1 MQTVGIDLGTTN
13 TVASVNATVLPLRG
27 ADGPTAPILPS
38 VVAYLPDGDILVGAK
53 ARARRAVD
61 VKNTVYSAK
70 RVIGESWHSYRAREF
85 AEHYPFD
92 LIPTEDGQVGFRTR
106 AGIRTA
112 TEVAGE
118 IVRAL
123 SLLADMDPRGRD
135 AVVTVPAAFG
145 AAQRTA
151 TLQAVHAAGFARAR
165 TIAEPVATALA
176 YLQHTNV
183 RRGAVYDLGG
193 GTFDFAIVDCS
204 QEPFQLV
211 AHGGD
216 PYLGGDDIDR
226 ALASF
231 VADVVLRKHG
241 WDLRSDAEVF
251 ARLVL
256 AAEQAK
262 LQLSHASSAAIDFE
276 SVDPAAPLRRLAP
289 VAIEQSAL
297 RELSTSLIR
306 RTFVICDQVL
316 GSAGLTARD
325 IQAVFMAGGTTL
337 VPGVRDEVA
346 RYFGPRLRYEL
357 DPMHVVSLGASIAA
371 ARPRFAPLLDEV

>member
-13 TVASVNATVLPLRG
+13 TVASVNAAVLPLRG

-38 VVAYLPDGDILVGAK
+38 VVAYMPDGDILVGAK

-61 VKNTVYSAK
+61 VKNTLYSAK
-70 RVIGESWHSYRAREF
+70 RVIGEHWHSSRAREF
-85 AEHYPFD
+85 AAHYPFD

-106 AGIRTA
+106 AGVRTA
-112 TEVAGE
+112 TEVAGD
-118 IVRAL
+118 VLRAL
-123 SLLADMDPRGRD
+123 ALLGDLDPGQRE

-145 AAQRTA
+145 PAQRVA
-151 TLQAVHAAGFARAR
+151 TLKAVRAAGFARAR
-165 TIAEPVATALA
+165 SIAEPVATALA
-176 YLQHTNV
+176 YLQHTSV

-204 QEPFQLV
+204 EEPFQLL

-231 VADVVLRKHG
+231 VADLVLRNHG
-241 WDLRSDAEVF
+241 WDLRSDPEVF

-256 AAEQAK
+256 AAEHAK
-262 LQLSHASSAAIDFE
+262 LQLAHTTSAAIDFE
-276 SVDPAAPLRRLAP
+276 AVDPAAPLRRLAP
-289 VAIEQSAL
+289 IAIEQSAL
-297 RELSTSLIR
+297 RELSASLIR

-325 IQAVFMAGGTTL
+325 IQAVFLAGGTTL
-337 VPGVRDEVA
+337 VPGIREEVA
-346 RYFGPRLRYEL
+346 RYFGPRLRHEL
-357 DPMHVVSLGASIAA
+357 DPMQVVSLGASMAA
-371 ARPRFAPLLDEV
+371 ARPRFAGLLDEA